1 MRWLLVLCL
10 TSLGLHAQ
18 PWEKPSPSEGLVVWR
33 NTAPVFDAAE
43 EARLEA
49 VLQAINDSTST
60 QIAVLF
66 VDGVSDD
73 LNFVAAQTGEA
84 WGIGQAEADNGMLV
98 LIALAD
104 RKMAIQVGRG
114 LEATVTDL
122 ESHQLIENVLKPAFR
137 EQAYAQG
144 LETMAIQVAQ
154 MLSGQFDAVD
164 NPRERQ
170 FPVVPI
176 VIALVVI
183 VALAKRGG
191 GGFGGGGG
199 HRGMWYGPM
208 GGFPVGG
215 GSFGSRGGGFGGG
228 GFGGGGFGGFG
239 GGSFGG
245 GGASGSW

>member
-1 MRWLLVLCL
+1 MRLFILCAL
-10 TSLGLHAQ
+10 SALNLQAQ
-18 PWEKPSPSEGLVVWR
+18 PWEKPSPAEGLVVWR
-33 NTAPVFDAAE
+33 NTTPVFDAAE

-66 VDGVSDD
+66 VDRVSDD

-84 WGIGQAEADNGMLV
+84 WGIGQEETDNGMLV
-98 LIALAD
+98 LIALED

-122 ESHQLIENVLKPAFR
+122 ESHLLIENVLKPAFR
-137 EQAYAQG
+137 EQAYASG
-144 LETMAIQVAQ
+144 IEAVATQVAQ
-154 MLSGQFDAVD
+154 MLSGQFAAVESSK
-164 NPRERQ
+164 ERK

-228 GFGGGGFGGFG
+228 GFGGFG